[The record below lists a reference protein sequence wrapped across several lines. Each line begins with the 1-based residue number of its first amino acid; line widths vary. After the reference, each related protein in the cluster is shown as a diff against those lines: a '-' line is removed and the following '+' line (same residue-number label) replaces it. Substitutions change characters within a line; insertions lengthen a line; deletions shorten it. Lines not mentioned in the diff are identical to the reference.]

1 MQGRLALLV
10 QVASLLATAVVVWFA
25 NLAPRLHFQT
35 LGSIVGQALG
45 FALLA
50 WAWSAA
56 ITFGLYVLMP
66 IADRADMIRAALRT
80 SAVAVWFAPATI
92 LLSQLSPAALAA
104 ALVLVVSATRLLY
117 GQWRQMQPEV
127 EEPGMAAPYAPG
139 SFAAC
144 QLPERRPW
152 REMAPGLAASLAIQS
167 GVAAVLMH
175 WPLAAAAFFAMGAA
189 FLTAFAMASG
199 AAGLG
204 RTQSLPRALLGVAM
218 TLLLAA
224 GMTVGGSPGLLTRGA
239 GWIWDLNSRGRAG
252 MGSTWQAVLRR
263 LFYHEQPVGAAGS
276 EAEKA
281 TPPPASAA
289 GDFPGGFPGVILW
302 PEVKPVA
309 TLIAPLPAGG
319 SGMAAPL
326 LRPFSI
332 PFSGEY
338 WMYRWPYAR
347 PPHDS
352 FRERGN
358 PAALAFS
365 TTDHSPLQ
373 MEAYHKL
380 ETPIDLKCCGRIQV
394 EIWNADRYPGTVT
407 LELLLVN
414 TERSSA
420 LSQSLGNAPVTSKV
434 DLGKEPL
441 VAVRETLEFPIPAAA
456 QAEFDEF
463 RIVFHRARARLDKS
477 AKIAI
482 DRFVLVPRAM

>member
-1 MQGRLALLV
+1 MALLEQTRPDIRVTGRLALLV
-10 QVASLLATAVVVWFA
+10 QGASLGATGCVVWFA
-25 NLAPRLHFQT
+25 NLAPRLHRQT

-45 FALLA
+45 FAFLA

-66 IADRADMIRAALRT
+66 IAERADTVRSVLRT

-92 LLSQLSPAALAA
+92 LLSQFSPGALAA
-104 ALVLVVSATRLLY
+104 ALVLVVSATRLMY
-117 GQWRQMQPEV
+117 GQWRQMPPEA
-127 EEPGMAAPYAPG
+127 EEPREAAPYAPG

-167 GVAAVLMH
+167 GVVAVLMH
-175 WPLAAAAFFAMGAA
+175 WPLAGAAFLAMSAA

-199 AAGLG
+199 AAGAG
-204 RTQSLPRALLGVAM
+204 RRQSLPRSILGVAM
-218 TLLLAA
+218 TLLLAV
-224 GMTVGGSPGLLTRGA
+224 GLTVGGSPGVLARGA
-239 GWIWDLNSRGRAG
+239 GWIWGLNSRGG
-252 MGSTWQAVLRR
+252 G
-263 LFYHEQPVGAAGS
+263 GAAPPDS
-276 EAEKA
+276 A
-281 TPPPASAA
+281 TAKSKRQPAPGETGLA
-289 GDFPGGFPGVILW
+289 GGFPGVILW

-319 SGMAAPL
+319 NGMAATPL
-326 LRPFSI
+326 PRPFSI

-352 FRERGN
+352 FRERGS

-380 ETPIDLKCCGRIQV
+380 ETPVDLQCCGKIQV

-407 LELLLVN
+407 LELLLVD
-414 TERSSA
+414 TERSPA
-420 LSQSLGNAPVTSKV
+420 LSQSLGDARVTSKV
-434 DLGKEPL
+434 DPSREPT
-441 VAVRETLEFPIPAAA
+441 VAVRETLEFPVPAAA
-456 QAEFDEF
+456 QAQFDEF
-463 RIVFHRARARLDKS
+463 RIVFHRARVRLDKS
-477 AKIAI
+477 ARIAI